1 MEKAETSSRSLVFLA
16 VHLFQTHLDI
26 STPRTSMAPFSAF
39 PEKSGTQLLLLM
51 ASLGRGREE
60 AQSRDWALSRWNEG
74 HRSPGSSCSEHRA
87 GQTSPSWEGQGSS
100 ALSFPAS
107 GTKSGKVVLSSA
119 QLLCLHFGKLI
130 FTLPQNCCGET
141 ESPGTPSEPKFRS
154 LTATKHQVKMA
165 IKLLY

>member
-26 STPRTSMAPFSAF
+26 STPRTWMALFSGF

-60 AQSRDWALSRWNEG
+60 QGLTPQSVERGPQEPWELLLWAQG
-74 HRSPGSSCSEHRA
+74 RSAPHPA
-87 GQTSPSWEGQGSS
+87 GRERGSS
-100 ALSFPAS
+100 ALSFPES

-130 FTLPQNCCGET
+130 FTLPQNSWREP
-141 ESPGTPSEPKFRS
+141 ESSGTPSEPKFRS
-154 LTATKHQVKMA
+154 LTATNHQEKMA